1 MIPFF
6 ALKVTITQKH
16 HSSQE
21 SQNRLSMRLLQIL
34 PFAALSVGL
43 LSGCGKK
50 AAVDAPARPP
60 QDVGVVTLAPE
71 RAEIVTELPGRTS
84 SFRVAEV
91 RPQVGGIILKRSYD
105 EGGEVKEGQPLY
117 QIDPAKYRADYDS
130 AQAAVARAEAS
141 VEVARL
147 LAERRKKLVST
158 SVISKQ
164 DYDDAFASYKQAEA
178 DVASAKAT
186 LEAAR
191 INLEYTRVLSPI
203 SGRIGRSSVTEGAL
217 VTTGQTAALATVHQL
232 DPIYVDVTQSSAQL
246 LKLQRELAA
255 GELKGV
261 KEASA
266 QLILEDGTVY
276 PEAGKLQ
283 FSEVSVDQGTGS
295 VTLRAVF
302 PNPNQALLP
311 GMFVR
316 ALVKEGVNEEALL
329 VPQRGVTRNQR
340 GEPTALV
347 VGADNRV
354 EQRVLTTERAL
365 GDKWLVTGGL
375 KSGDKVIVEGLQKI
389 GPGAQV
395 NPTEMVPEAPKTAEA
410 N

>member
-1 MIPFF
+1 
-6 ALKVTITQKH
+6 
-16 HSSQE
+16 
-21 SQNRLSMRLLQIL
+21 MRLLHIPL
-34 PFAALSVGL
+34 LTVLTVVL
-43 LSGCGKK
+43 LSACGKRPT
-50 AAVDAPARPP
+50 AAAPGRPP
-60 QDVGVVTLAPE
+60 QDVGVVTIAPE
-71 RAEIVTELPGRTS
+71 KAEIVTELPGRTS

-91 RPQVGGIILKRSYD
+91 RPQVGGIILKRLYD

-117 QIDPAKYRADYDS
+117 QIDPAKYRAEYDS

-147 LAERRKKLVST
+147 LSERRKKLVAT

-164 DYDDAFASYKQAEA
+164 DYDDAFASFKQAEA
-178 DVASAKAT
+178 DVASARAA

-217 VTTGQTAALATVHQL
+217 VTTGQTAELATVHQL

-255 GELKGV
+255 GQLQGV

-316 ALVKEGVNEEALL
+316 ALVKEGVNEEAIL
-329 VPQRGVTRNQR
+329 VPQRGVTRNPR

-354 EQRVLTTERAL
+354 EQRALTTERVL

-375 KSGDKVIVEGLQKI
+375 KAGDRVIVEGLQKI

-395 NPTEMVPEAPKTAEA
+395 KPTEMVPEAPKTAEA
-410 N
+410 K